1 MFNKIKLK
9 TYLLSV
15 VSLIIVLTGIITI
28 VAINGLLHTSENT
41 DILVNEI
48 LAADS
53 AVKTCRIEANVAA
66 RELREMVLTDNKS
79 DRAVLKQK
87 VNDSIDT
94 INEQIE
100 IFRQTHGEADGLA
113 DKYETAFNE
122 WFNIATRVMDEMDHD
137 DKATATQ
144 IILEECSP
152 ALANLVTIVGEIDQ
166 TTETAKAEQQQ
177 HTLEMLRVF
186 MIACIVTFVVALVF
200 GLYVA
205 MRTTYSITNAV
216 ALIKNAAVELSKGN
230 LKTQVDYEA
239 ANEFGELAAR
249 MNFSFKELRK
259 YVDAI
264 DYGMSE
270 FSKGNFT
277 CECPIQFIGDF
288 AHIQY
293 SIERFQKK
301 INDTLVELD
310 HSSNQVSIGAQQVAD
325 GAQALAQGAT
335 EQASSVEQLS
345 ASIVDVSSHITN
357 TSDYAQKANV
367 LGQETGRVVDNGRE
381 QMKHLLNS
389 IQDIATDSQNIQSI
403 IKAIDDIAFQ
413 TNILALNA
421 AVEAARAGTAGKGF
435 AVVANEVR
443 DLAQKS
449 ADAAQNTKELIEN
462 SLYHVSQGE
471 KIAHQTEVAFDGV
484 AKSANDIVEMIDKIA
499 SASEEQATAIEQISQ
514 GIDQISSVV
523 QTTSAASEQSAAAS
537 HELSNQAVMM
547 KTLLDQFNLVR
558 SSEGVRI
565 SANVDVDTDVDV
577 YAPQESFA
585 YGAPQ
590 MNEKY

>member
-1 MFNKIKLK
+1 MFKKMKLK
-9 TYLLSV
+9 TYLLGV
-15 VSLIIVLTGIITI
+15 FSLMIVLTGIIT
-28 VAINGLLHTSENT
+28 VVGINGLLHTSENT
-41 DILVNEI
+41 DLLVNQI

-53 AVKTCRIEANVAA
+53 AVKICRIEANVAA
-66 RELREMVLTDNKS
+66 RELREMVLTDNLS
-79 DRAVLKQK
+79 DRQELKQK
-87 VNDSIDT
+87 INESINT
-94 INEQIE
+94 INEQIV
-100 IFRQTHGEADGLA
+100 IFRKTHGEEDNLA
-113 DKYETAFNE
+113 DQYEEAFDA
-122 WFNIATRVMDEMDHD
+122 WFAIASRVMDEMDHN

-152 ALANLVTIVGEIDQ
+152 ALDNLVTIVSKIDA
-166 TTETAKAEQQQ
+166 TTESTKVEQQQ
-177 HTLEMLRVF
+177 HTLDMLRIF
-186 MIACIVTFVVALVF
+186 IIACVITFVVALVF

-205 MRTTYSITNAV
+205 LRTTYSITNAMS
-216 ALIKNAAVELSKGN
+216 LIKTAAVELSKGN
-230 LKTQVDYEA
+230 IKTQVEYTA
-239 ANEFGELAAR
+239 ANEFGELAER
-249 MNFSFKELRK
+249 MNFSFRELRK

-264 DYGMSE
+264 DYGMNE
-270 FSKGNFT
+270 FSKGNFN
-277 CECPIQFIGDF
+277 CSCPIPFIGDF
-288 AHIQY
+288 KHIQL

-301 INDTLVELD
+301 ISDTLSELN
-310 HSSNQVSIGAQQVAD
+310 HSSKQVSIGAQQVAD

-345 ASIVDVSSHITN
+345 ASIVDVSNHITN
-357 TSDYAQKANV
+357 TSDYAQKANT
-367 LGQETGRVVDNGRE
+367 LGQETGHVVANGQE
-381 QMKHLLNS
+381 QMKQLLNS

-462 SLYHVSQGE
+462 SLHHVAQGE
-471 KIAHQTEVAFDGV
+471 KIAHETEVAFDEV
-484 AKSANDIVEMIDKIA
+484 AKSANDIVEMVDKIA
-499 SASEEQATAIEQISQ
+499 VASEEQATAIEQISQ

-547 KTLLDQFNLVR
+547 KTLLEQFELM
-558 SSEGVRI
+558 GG
-565 SANVDVDTDVDV
+565 
-577 YAPQESFA
+577 QESSGVPA
-585 YGAPQ
+585 DTSTDTYEQ
-590 MNEKY
+590 TNTMNYTETPMRAKY